1 MPEIEFIVK
10 NLVSTKAGTLPIL
23 LTCPHDGTEH
33 PVGVEERQCSKLPPD
48 CSASQ
53 FNKDPDLFT
62 SDITI
67 GVAER
72 IFAITNEWPY
82 VVMFNSHRKYIDA
95 NREKNAVVRC
105 QKQNYTLTSI
115 IQGSP
120 NLLKK
125 FALTEYV
132 VTDSFFYL
140 TSMEKITRLT

>member
-1 MPEIEFIVK
+1 MPEIEFTVK
-10 NLVSTKAGTLPIL
+10 NLVGTKAGTLPIL

-33 PVGVEERQCSKLPPD
+33 PIGVDERQRSNLRPECPV
-48 CSASQ
+48 SQ

-72 IFAITNEWPY
+72 IFASTSEWPY
-82 VVMFNSHRKYIDA
+82 VVMFNSHRKYYI
-95 NREKNAVVRC
+95 
-105 QKQNYTLTSI
+105 LTSI

-140 TSMEKITRLT
+140 TSMEKMITRLT